1 MRKTLFTVAALASGL
16 FLSSQA
22 LADVTEV
29 DESAITTPEEAL
41 QALKDGNQRFLSGNT
56 LNQDWKAQ
64 IDKTAGGQAPYATVL
79 SCLDSRVPP
88 EILFDQGIGDI
99 FVGRVAGNV
108 ESINMLGSF
117 EFAKGVKGTKL
128 LVVLGHTACGAVGG
142 ACQDVKLGTL
152 TQLLA
157 EIKPAVDIVQA
168 RHPNENVCEMPH
180 VDEISE
186 ENVLRTV
193 QDIREK
199 SPIISELEAEGKLK
213 VVGAMY
219 DIKTGEVT
227 WL

>member
-1 MRKTLFTVAALASGL
+1 MNKWFPIVSLAGALA
-16 FLSSQA
+16 LSA
-22 LADVTEV
+22 NVFADAHDSV
-29 DESAITTPEEAL
+29 DESAINTPAEAL

-64 IDKTAGGQAPYATVL
+64 IEATAGGQAPYASVL

-128 LVVLGHTACGAVGG
+128 LVVLGHTSCGAVGG
-142 ACQDVKLGTL
+142 ACQNVKLGSL
-152 TQLLA
+152 TQLLS
-157 EIKPAVDIVQA
+157 EIKPSVDIVQA
-168 RHPNENVCEMPH
+168 RHPEENVCEMPH
-180 VDEISE
+180 VDEISK

-193 QDIREK
+193 SDIREK

-219 DIKTGEVT
+219 DVATGEVT

>member
-1 MRKTLFTVAALASGL
+1 MNKWFSVAAMAS
-16 FLSSQA
+16 A
-22 LADVTEV
+22 LALSASAFADAQSV

-41 QALKDGNQRFLSGNT
+41 QALKDGNQRFLSGDT

-64 IDKTAGGQAPYATVL
+64 IKQTAGGQAPYASVL

-108 ESINMLGSF
+108 ESINLLGSF

-128 LVVLGHTACGAVGG
+128 LVVLGHTSCGAVGG
-142 ACQDVKLGTL
+142 ACQNVKLGSL
-152 TQLLA
+152 TQLLS

-168 RHPNENVCEMPH
+168 RHPGENVCEAPH
-180 VDEISE
+180 VDDIAK

-193 QDIREK
+193 SDIREK

-219 DIKTGEVT
+219 DVSTGEVT